1 MRSVGKGKGEERE
14 RERERERQRERE
26 RERVGWFGCIG
37 HESEGAAGRWPLALD
52 ALLCK
57 QQNAKMSNDGGFGW
71 EVIHM
76 NLCTVAKSCRV

>member
-37 HESEGAAGRWPLALD
+37 HESEELLAAGRWRWTLFSASSKTQKCPTMEGLVG
-52 ALLCK
+52 K
-57 QQNAKMSNDGGFGW
+57 
-71 EVIHM
+71 
-76 NLCTVAKSCRV
+76 